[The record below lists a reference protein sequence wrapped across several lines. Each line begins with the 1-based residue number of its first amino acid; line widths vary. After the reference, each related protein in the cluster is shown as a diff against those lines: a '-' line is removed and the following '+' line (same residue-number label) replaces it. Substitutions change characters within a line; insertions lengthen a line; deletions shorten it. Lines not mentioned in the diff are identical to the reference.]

1 MLIIFNKKWIKWF
14 VKTSQKFDKIDVV
27 DYNFIVLKFL
37 DFIVFYMIF
46 RPSDDVLDQIA
57 EKKDWQINSDNQI
70 LKNDWQQLF
79 YPTEW
84 IEDNSE
90 FSNNLNL
97 EWNWLENSDSEEIK
111 APDLSELLKKSD
123 SDFGGVEDLRS
134 VNEKIEQNNLENLE
148 DSDQLESEDSDGK
161 LNIVE
166 HLEEWSWENSDL
178 DVIVP
183 GKMSDE
189 ERIDIVSK
197 IEGSKHSNLDLLIDD
212 KWRSLVNNYKKVHR
226 FVFRWWMFTLFSI
239 IWVLFGI
246 VFQLCNGQSNNYAII
261 NENSI
266 SNKHKWLDSSE
277 TTLSDLKEKWVE
289 TVVSYWSARINGNVF
304 QSKSNLV
311 LYNWIVLPQ
320 VISMNYENNKLSLD
334 NFNDGKMSREDLKN
348 VLQTLVID
356 ESIYKKTRDMVGAM
370 DTKREWQEIE
380 WWLIDGFSLWCL
392 WKNKLS
398 DFFCDKFLDVFNNYG
413 KFYDLSRYSSDLTK
427 IVKELKKQNKDI
439 EPICEM
445 VKEYTLHVWNWSSDS
460 LSSIM
465 DYCEDKD
472 VLYYKKII
480 NFIEIENSLNQP
492 ELSDKVFDDPDL
504 NAYKLLS
511 AQQSV
516 YKILDGSTLN
526 KNYIV
531 SYLNF
536 VQALINKDKWTNKYL
551 APLYLDLIYVFDMD
565 ELYEKLLAKW
575 ELSSDLKSKID
586 QINNGN
592 SIYNYV
598 SLLKLIK
605 NKDIIKSVWDFS
617 WSVVQS
623 QSLEEIFAQ
632 YYNMTDQLRIRN
644 SDTISENEI
653 RAQMEIYS
661 DKILSATQWETL
673 KSTVVLYRKD
683 NVLYVK
689 NIKIAGQ
696 SAFSDILNIRASEAD
711 LTFYAML
718 AYIDEQISF
727 WYNRVNEESDL
738 KPNLCDGLSGNSAV
752 ILKDCSDSSVSI
764 IKWDVEYNFV
774 LNNWILEWFTVND
787 ESLYSQIREK
797 LWNIMVTENDT
808 QSIILSIIDFELEQS
823 SPDNVDKKLQVVDQ
837 FRIHFK
843 MIPEVYDIEWE
854 DEKFLVKFTLWEFD
868 LQANYD
874 INTRMLTKISYI
886 ACNKTLEIR
895 NLNIEIS
902 ANNEAQLI
910 EILNNPRIFLTR
922 TNESAYR
929 KYLTMCEKE
938 SEE

>member
-334 NFNDGKMSREDLKN
+334 NFDDGKMSREDLKN

-356 ESIYKKTRDMVGAM
+356 ESIKKKTRDMVGAM

-380 WWLIDGFSLWCL
+380 WWLIDGFSLYFWMYLIITVNSMICL
-392 WKNKLS
+392 DIL
-398 DFFCDKFLDVFNNYG
+398 
-413 KFYDLSRYSSDLTK
+413 LT
-427 IVKELKKQNKDI
+427 
-439 EPICEM
+439 
-445 VKEYTLHVWNWSSDS
+445 
-460 LSSIM
+460 
-465 DYCEDKD
+465 
-472 VLYYKKII
+472 
-480 NFIEIENSLNQP
+480 
-492 ELSDKVFDDPDL
+492 
-504 NAYKLLS
+504 
-511 AQQSV
+511 
-516 YKILDGSTLN
+516 
-526 KNYIV
+526 
-531 SYLNF
+531 
-536 VQALINKDKWTNKYL
+536 
-551 APLYLDLIYVFDMD
+551 
-565 ELYEKLLAKW
+565 
-575 ELSSDLKSKID
+575 
-586 QINNGN
+586 
-592 SIYNYV
+592 
-598 SLLKLIK
+598 LLK
-605 NKDIIKSVWDFS
+605 
-617 WSVVQS
+617 
-623 QSLEEIFAQ
+623 
-632 YYNMTDQLRIRN
+632 
-644 SDTISENEI
+644 
-653 RAQMEIYS
+653 
-661 DKILSATQWETL
+661 
-673 KSTVVLYRKD
+673 
-683 NVLYVK
+683 
-689 NIKIAGQ
+689 
-696 SAFSDILNIRASEAD
+696 
-711 LTFYAML
+711 
-718 AYIDEQISF
+718 
-727 WYNRVNEESDL
+727 
-738 KPNLCDGLSGNSAV
+738 
-752 ILKDCSDSSVSI
+752 
-764 IKWDVEYNFV
+764 
-774 LNNWILEWFTVND
+774 
-787 ESLYSQIREK
+787 
-797 LWNIMVTENDT
+797 
-808 QSIILSIIDFELEQS
+808 
-823 SPDNVDKKLQVVDQ
+823 
-837 FRIHFK
+837 
-843 MIPEVYDIEWE
+843 
-854 DEKFLVKFTLWEFD
+854 
-868 LQANYD
+868 
-874 INTRMLTKISYI
+874 
-886 ACNKTLEIR
+886 
-895 NLNIEIS
+895 
-902 ANNEAQLI
+902 
-910 EILNNPRIFLTR
+910 
-922 TNESAYR
+922 
-929 KYLTMCEKE
+929 
-938 SEE
+938 